1 MKKLVIAFSSLVLF
15 ASCGGSGSSSDNV
28 FYSTAYKVLPNI
40 NTTLIKSSSVSTND
54 TVTNTCNASPTGDVK
69 TICDTFEAYTE
80 DNWNNEDATIGHPV
94 GMTNFYKFIIQTDSY
109 ISDGMGATATAVNGK
124 VNLLYDN
131 SSLFWESTDTYVSK
145 STKSESSQRFS
156 AYAWD
161 QPNNKYAVM
170 YDHQDANDEAL
181 TYGSKTATVF
191 DLAVK
196 MWVGSPGSGSYR
208 RFTGDATEQSFTMQ
222 DTGSSGSKLA
232 LAGFAQG
239 TAKHFLAKSVNGA
252 TTNYY
257 CFTINSEQTYTTTSG
272 KAVTVITGLTYTE
285 QPTCTSA
292 ASSCGGCEADHIT
305 VAGTLRALPDAVD
318 YLVTDMSSVTVPT
331 QHFGH
336 VFNAE

>member
-1 MKKLVIAFSSLVLF
+1 MKKLVIVLSSLVMIT
-15 ASCGGSGSSSDNV
+15 SCGGSGSSSDNI
-28 FYSTAYKVLPNI
+28 FYSTAYKVLPSI
-40 NTTLIKSSSVSTND
+40 NTTLVASSSINTND
-54 TVTNTCNASPTGDVK
+54 SSTTNTCNASPTGDVK

-80 DNWNNEDATIGHPV
+80 DNWNNEEATLGHPV
-94 GMTNFYKFIIQTDSY
+94 GMTNFYKFIIQTDAY
-109 ISDGMGATATAVNGK
+109 ISDGIRYTPTAVNGK

-131 SSLFWESTDTYVSK
+131 SSLFWESTDTYVST
-145 STKSESSQRFS
+145 STKSESSQRFA

-170 YDHQDANDEAL
+170 YDHQDDNDEAL

-222 DTGSSGSKLA
+222 DTGSSDSKLV

-239 TAKHFLAKSVNGA
+239 TGKHFLAKTVNGS
-252 TTNYY
+252 TNTYY
-257 CFTINSEQTYTTTSG
+257 CFTINSQQNYTTSNG
-272 KAVTVITGLTYTE
+272 KVVTVITGLTNTT
-285 QPTCTSA
+285 PGTCDNTA
-292 ASSCGGCEADHIT
+292 CDDCELDHIT
-305 VAGTLRALPDAVD
+305 VGGVSKTLPEAVD
-318 YLVTDMSSVTVPT
+318 YLITDMSSVTVPT

-336 VFNAE
+336 IFNAE